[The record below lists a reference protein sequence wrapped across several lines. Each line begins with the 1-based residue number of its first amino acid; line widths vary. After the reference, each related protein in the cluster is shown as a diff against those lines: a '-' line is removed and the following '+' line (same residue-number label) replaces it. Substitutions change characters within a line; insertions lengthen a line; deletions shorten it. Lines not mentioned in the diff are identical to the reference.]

1 MGQREFSTS
10 LVTTKNSDL
19 SKIFFSSKLK
29 LKSFLLH
36 FSVLLTTA
44 LTVSCGG
51 GGGGGG
57 GAKERVQ
64 GKLAQAYVVG
74 ARVWY
79 DKNNSESSGNFL
91 RDPGEPDTLSN
102 AEGDYS
108 LENLQGDGVLITQG
122 GSYRNSQGQSVP
134 AAPMLAPAPSLDQ
147 PANITPITTLVAA
160 EPSLKEKLASFGD
173 WNADIADPNGTSAPL
188 LRIAK
193 TVEGLSGLLSFGEE
207 PITNSDTANLRAIL
221 IFAEKLASI
230 PEDKLANESTL
241 KEVSSNA
248 LAQILEDPSIVR
260 TLGNNVKTGIR
271 TAMFQVVSVITEEIP
286 VSGRV
291 VESEIVKKI
300 EETQSNSQLAIQ
312 EEIDQQVIVSLGG
325 FGFEFDPI
333 ITSIDLK
340 LEENSL
346 YLTAEVVDERP
357 DTLSYRWSTSPPMVV
372 RDPFSSSAVIENF
385 DNNSLTVILQVT
397 DDTDT
402 NTTEV
407 CAWDNKI
414 NPKICNF
421 LSN

>member
-1 MGQREFSTS
+1 
-10 LVTTKNSDL
+10 
-19 SKIFFSSKLK
+19 

-36 FSVLLTTA
+36 SSFLLTTM

-57 GAKERVQ
+57 DSDLVTDTQKERAQ
-64 GKLAQAYVVG
+64 GKLAQAYVAG

-79 DKNNSESSGNFL
+79 DKKNAESSGNFL

-102 AEGDYS
+102 AEGGYS

-134 AAPMLAPAPSLDQ
+134 AAPMLAPAPSLNQ
-147 PANITPITTLVAA
+147 PTNITPITTLVAA
-160 EPSLKEKLASFGD
+160 EPSLKQKLASLGD

-193 TVEGLSGLLSFGEE
+193 TVEGLSGLLSYGEE

-248 LAQILEDPSIVR
+248 LVQILEDPSIVR
-260 TLGNNVKTGIR
+260 TLGNNVKIGIR
-271 TAMFQVVSVITEEIP
+271 TAMLQLVSVITEEIP

-291 VESEIVKKI
+291 VESDIVKKI
-300 EETQSNSQLAIQ
+300 EETQSNSQSAIQ
-312 EEIDQQVIVSLGG
+312 EELDQQVIISLGG

-333 ITSIDLK
+333 ITRIDLG

-357 DTLSYRWSTSPPMVV
+357 DTLSYRWSTSPPMAV

-385 DNNSLTVILQVT
+385 ENFPITIILQVT
-397 DDTDT
+397 DDTET

-407 CAWDNKI
+407 CAWDNES
-414 NPKICNF
+414 NPKNCSF

>member
-1 MGQREFSTS
+1 M
-10 LVTTKNSDL
+10 
-19 SKIFFSSKLK
+19 
-29 LKSFLLH
+29 
-36 FSVLLTTA
+36 A
-44 LTVSCGG
+44 
-51 GGGGGG
+51 
-57 GAKERVQ
+57 
-64 GKLAQAYVVG
+64 
-74 ARVWY
+74 
-79 DKNNSESSGNFL
+79 
-91 RDPGEPDTLSN
+91 
-102 AEGDYS
+102 
-108 LENLQGDGVLITQG
+108 
-122 GSYRNSQGQSVP
+122 
-134 AAPMLAPAPSLDQ
+134 AAPMLAPAPSLNQ

-207 PITNSDTANLRAIL
+207 PITNSDIANLRAIL

-230 PEDKLANESTL
+230 PEDKLANESIL

-271 TAMFQVVSVITEEIP
+271 TAMLHLVSVIAEEIP

-291 VESEIVKKI
+291 VESDIVKKI

-312 EEIDQQVIVSLGG
+312 EELDQQVIVSLGG

-357 DTLSYRWSTSPPMVV
+357 DTLSYRWSTSPPIVV
-372 RDPFSSSAVIENF
+372 RDPFLSSAVIENF

-407 CAWDNKI
+407 CAWDNKS